1 MNKISILLVLILIFT
16 SCGGSDT
23 TILTIEDTTTTTVA
37 PSTTTTV
44 QDTTTTT
51 VQDTTTTTVEDTT
64 TTTTST
70 TTTIPNGTYLDYRDV
85 KYFKVANVGQEHVDK
100 VKGFLEYA
108 ESVLFADERTKFQN
122 LYPIHVVQLDEG
134 NYQSAVDLEVVYCDY
149 LAQNFSQNANG
160 YGDADCSPERIENDG
175 CSDNYCLFASNG
187 QVEGASIIGSPLGK
201 DNDCCYLFLSATH
214 SSLDDGAYG
223 HITMHEMVHIFQ
235 MSNWVDL
242 ATSQTVEENIAGRI
256 IDGSSERYNHN
267 NLRPFW
273 SEGVAVYFGYL
284 YWSRAINNNNE
295 FKDYLVR
302 DLTSTWAWGG
312 DQSSKDKYLND
323 GVKLYDITFGGDFGL
338 AYDIGGWFVAYLVHN
353 HGEDQIWEYYY
364 NAQSGIYFEQN
375 FLQTFGK
382 DYRVYVDEFEDF
394 LRNSDTDALRAILPD
409 N

>member
-23 TILTIEDTTTTTVA
+23 T
-37 PSTTTTV
+37 TTTV

-51 VQDTTTTTVEDTT
+51 VQDTTTTTVQDTN
-64 TTTTST
+64 
-70 TTTIPNGTYLDYRDV
+70 TIPNGTYLDYRDV

-160 YGDADCSPERIENDG
+160 YGDADCSPERIKNDG
-175 CSDNYCLFASNG
+175 CSDNYCLFTYNG
-187 QVEGASIIGSPLGK
+187 QVDGASIVGAPLGK

-235 MSNWVDL
+235 MSNWIDFS
-242 ATSQTVEENIAGRI
+242 TSQAVEENIAGRI
-256 IDGSSERYNHN
+256 IDGSSDTSHN

-284 YWSRAINNNNE
+284 HWSRAINNNNE

-323 GVKLYDITFGGDFGL
+323 GVKLYDITFGGDAKL

>member
-1 MNKISILLVLILIFT
+1 MKKISILLVLILIFT
-16 SCGGSDT
+16 SCGSSDT
-23 TILTIEDTTTTTVA
+23 
-37 PSTTTTV
+37 TTTTV

-51 VQDTTTTTVEDTT
+51 VQDTTTTTVQDTT

-70 TTTIPNGTYLDYRDV
+70 TTTIPNGAYLDYRDV

-122 LYPIHVVQLDEG
+122 LYPIHVIQLDEG
-134 NYQSAVDLEVVYCDY
+134 NYQSAVDLEIVYCDY

-160 YGDADCSPERIENDG
+160 YGDWDCAPELIENDG
-175 CSDNYCLFASNG
+175 CSDNYCLFTYNG
-187 QVEGASIIGSPLGK
+187 QVEGPSISGSPLGEE
-201 DNDCCYLFLSATH
+201 NDCCYLFLSATH
-214 SSLDDGAYG
+214 SSLDDVAYG
-223 HITMHEMVHIFQ
+223 QITMHEMVHIFQ

-295 FKDYLVR
+295 FKDYMVL
-302 DLTSTWAWGG
+302 DLLSTWAWGG

-323 GVKLYDITFGGDFGL
+323 GVKLYDITFGGEDFGL
-338 AYDIGGWFVAYLVHN
+338 AYDIGAWFVAYLVHN

-394 LRNSDTDALRAILPD
+394 LRNSDRKALIAILPD

>member
-23 TILTIEDTTTTTVA
+23 AILTIEDTTTTTVE
-37 PSTTTTV
+37 
-44 QDTTTTT
+44 DTTTTT
-51 VQDTTTTTVEDTT
+51 VQDTT

-70 TTTIPNGTYLDYRDV
+70 TTTIPNGAYLDYRDV

-134 NYQSAVDLEVVYCDY
+134 NYQSAVDLEIVYCDY

-187 QVEGASIIGSPLGK
+187 QVDGASIIGSPLGK

-295 FKDYLVR
+295 FKDYMVR
-302 DLTSTWAWGG
+302 DLLSTWAWGG

-323 GVKLYDITFGGDFGL
+323 GVKLYDITFGGGDFGL
-338 AYDIGGWFVAYLVHN
+338 AYDIGAWFVAYLVHN

-394 LRNSDTDALRAILPD
+394 LRNSDTDALRAILLD

>member
-23 TILTIEDTTTTTVA
+23 AILTIEDTTTTTVA

-134 NYQSAVDLEVVYCDY
+134 NYQSAVDLEIVYCDY

-160 YGDADCSPERIENDG
+160 YGDADCSPERIKNDG
-175 CSDNYCLFASNG
+175 CSDNYCLFTYNG
-187 QVEGASIIGSPLGK
+187 QVDGASIVGAPLGK

-235 MSNWVDL
+235 MSNWIDFS
-242 ATSQTVEENIAGRI
+242 TSQAVEENIAGRI
-256 IDGSSERYNHN
+256 IDGSSDTSHN

-284 YWSRAINNNNE
+284 HWSRAINNNNE
-295 FKDYLVR
+295 FKDYIVR

-323 GVKLYDITFGGDFGL
+323 GVKLYDITFGGGDFGL
-338 AYDIGGWFVAYLVHN
+338 AYDIGAWFVAYLVHN

>member
-23 TILTIEDTTTTTVA
+23 AILTIEDTTTTTVA
-37 PSTTTTV
+37 PS
-44 QDTTTTT
+44 
-51 VQDTTTTTVEDTT
+51 TTTTVEDTT

-122 LYPIHVVQLDEG
+122 LYPIHVIQLDEG
-134 NYQSAVDLEVVYCDY
+134 NYQSAVDLEIVYCDY

-160 YGDADCSPERIENDG
+160 YGDWDCAPELIENDG

-187 QVEGASIIGSPLGK
+187 QVEGPSIIGSPLGK

-273 SEGVAVYFGYL
+273 MEGVAVYFGYL

-338 AYDIGGWFVAYLVHN
+338 AYDIGAWFVAYLVHN

-375 FLQTFGK
+375 FLQIK
-382 DYRVYVDEFEDF
+382 A
-394 LRNSDTDALRAILPD
+394 N
-409 N
+409 

>member
-23 TILTIEDTTTTTVA
+23 AILTI
-37 PSTTTTV
+37 
-44 QDTTTTT
+44 
-51 VQDTTTTTVEDTT
+51 EDTT

-70 TTTIPNGTYLDYRDV
+70 TTTIPNGAYLDYRDV

-122 LYPIHVVQLDEG
+122 LYPIHVIQLDEG
-134 NYQSAVDLEVVYCDY
+134 NYQSAVDLEIVYCDY

-214 SSLDDGAYG
+214 SSLDDVAYG
-223 HITMHEMVHIFQ
+223 QITMHEMVHIFQ
-235 MSNWVDL
+235 ASNWVDL

-295 FKDYLVR
+295 FKDYMVL
-302 DLTSTWAWGG
+302 DLLSTWAWGG

-323 GVKLYDITFGGDFGL
+323 GVKLYDITFGGGDFGL
-338 AYDIGGWFVAYLVHN
+338 AYDIGAWFVAYLVHN

-394 LRNSDTDALRAILPD
+394 LRNSDRKALIAILPD

>member
-23 TILTIEDTTTTTVA
+23 AILTIEDTTTTTVA

-44 QDTTTTT
+44 QD
-51 VQDTTTTTVEDTT
+51 

-108 ESVLFADERTKFQN
+108 ESVLFTDERTKFQN

-149 LAQNFSQNANG
+149 LAKNFSQNSNG
-160 YGDADCSPERIENDG
+160 YGDADCSPERIKNDG
-175 CSDNYCLFASNG
+175 CSDNYCLFTYNG
-187 QVEGASIIGSPLGK
+187 QVDGASIVGAPLGK

-235 MSNWVDL
+235 MSNWIDFS
-242 ATSQTVEENIAGRI
+242 TSQAVEENIAGRI
-256 IDGSSERYNHN
+256 IDGSSDTSHN

-284 YWSRAINNNNE
+284 HWSRAINNNNE
-295 FKDYLVR
+295 FKDYIVR

-323 GVKLYDITFGGDFGL
+323 GVKLYDITFGRDAKL

-394 LRNSDTDALRAILPD
+394 LRNNDTDALRAILPD

>member
-1 MNKISILLVLILIFT
+1 MKKIIFLGFILI
-16 SCGGSDT
+16 SCGGSSV
-23 TILTIEDTTTTTVA
+23 EGVA
-37 PSTTTTV
+37 SSVEQPASTEEQETTTTTV

-51 VQDTTTTTVEDTT
+51 VQD
-64 TTTTST
+64 

-160 YGDADCSPERIENDG
+160 YGDADCSPERIKNDG
-175 CSDNYCLFASNG
+175 CSDNYCLFTYNG
-187 QVEGASIIGSPLGK
+187 QVDGASIVGAPLGK

-235 MSNWVDL
+235 MSNWIDFS
-242 ATSQTVEENIAGRI
+242 TSQAVEENIAGRI
-256 IDGSSERYNHN
+256 IDGSSDTSHN

-284 YWSRAINNNNE
+284 HWSRAINNNNE
-295 FKDYLVR
+295 FKDYIVR

-323 GVKLYDITFGGDFGL
+323 GVKLYDITFGRDAKL

>member
-1 MNKISILLVLILIFT
+1 MKKYLALLLIFCM
-16 SCGGSDT
+16 CGGSDEA
-23 TILTIEDTTTTTVA
+23 ILTIE
-37 PSTTTTV
+37 
-44 QDTTTTT
+44 
-51 VQDTTTTTVEDTT
+51 DTTTTTVEDTT

-100 VKGFLEYA
+100 VKGWLEYA

-134 NYQSAVDLEVVYCDY
+134 NYQSAVDLEIVYCDY

-295 FKDYLVR
+295 FKDYMVL
-302 DLTSTWAWGG
+302 DLLSTWAWGG

-323 GVKLYDITFGGDFGL
+323 GVKLYDITFGGGDFGL
-338 AYDIGGWFVAYLVHN
+338 AYDIGAWFVAYLVHN

>member
-1 MNKISILLVLILIFT
+1 MNKISTLLVLILIFT

-23 TILTIEDTTTTTVA
+23 
-37 PSTTTTV
+37 TTTTV

-51 VQDTTTTTVEDTT
+51 VQDTTTTTVQDTT
-64 TTTTST
+64 TTTVQDTT
-70 TTTIPNGTYLDYRDV
+70 TTTVQDTTTTTVQDTTTIPNGTYLDYRDV

-149 LAQNFSQNANG
+149 LAENFSQNANG
-160 YGDADCSPERIENDG
+160 YGDADCSPERIKNDG
-175 CSDNYCLFASNG
+175 CSDNYCLFTYNG
-187 QVEGASIIGSPLGK
+187 QVDGASIVGAPLGK

-235 MSNWVDL
+235 MSNWIDFS
-242 ATSQTVEENIAGRI
+242 TSQAVEENIAGRI
-256 IDGSSERYNHN
+256 IDGSSDTSHN

-284 YWSRAINNNNE
+284 HWSRAINNNNE
-295 FKDYLVR
+295 FKDYIVR

-323 GVKLYDITFGGDFGL
+323 GVKLYDITFGGDAKL

>member
-23 TILTIEDTTTTTVA
+23 AILTIEDTTTTTVA

-44 QDTTTTT
+44 QD
-51 VQDTTTTTVEDTT
+51 
-64 TTTTST
+64 

-122 LYPIHVVQLDEG
+122 LYPIHVVQLDER

-160 YGDADCSPERIENDG
+160 YGDADCSPERIKNDG
-175 CSDNYCLFASNG
+175 CSDNYCLFTYNG
-187 QVEGASIIGSPLGK
+187 QVDGASIVGAPLGK

-235 MSNWVDL
+235 MSNWIDFS
-242 ATSQTVEENIAGRI
+242 TSQAVEENIAGRI
-256 IDGSSERYNHN
+256 IDGSSDTSHN

-284 YWSRAINNNNE
+284 HWSRAINNNNE
-295 FKDYLVR
+295 FKDYIVR

-323 GVKLYDITFGGDFGL
+323 GVKLYDITFGGDAKL

>member
-23 TILTIEDTTTTTVA
+23 TTTTVQD
-37 PSTTTTV
+37 TTITTV

-51 VQDTTTTTVEDTT
+51 VQD
-64 TTTTST
+64 

-160 YGDADCSPERIENDG
+160 YGDADCSPERIKNDG
-175 CSDNYCLFASNG
+175 CSDNYCLFTYNG
-187 QVEGASIIGSPLGK
+187 QVDGASIVGAPLGK

-256 IDGSSERYNHN
+256 IDGSSDTSHN

-284 YWSRAINNNNE
+284 HWSRAINNNNE
-295 FKDYLVR
+295 FKDYIVG

-323 GVKLYDITFGGDFGL
+323 GVKLYDITFGGGDFGL
-338 AYDIGGWFVAYLVHN
+338 AYDIGAWFVAYLVHN

-394 LRNSDTDALRAILPD
+394 LRNSDRKALIAILPD

>member
-23 TILTIEDTTTTTVA
+23 AILTIE
-37 PSTTTTV
+37 
-44 QDTTTTT
+44 
-51 VQDTTTTTVEDTT
+51 DTTTTTVEDTT

-187 QVEGASIIGSPLGK
+187 QVDGASIIGSPLGK

-256 IDGSSERYNHN
+256 IDGSSDTSHN

-284 YWSRAINNNNE
+284 HWSRAINNNNE
-295 FKDYLVR
+295 FKDYMVR

>member
-23 TILTIEDTTTTTVA
+23 AILTIEDTTTTTVE
-37 PSTTTTV
+37 
-44 QDTTTTT
+44 DTTTTT
-51 VQDTTTTTVEDTT
+51 VEDTTTTTVEDTT

-70 TTTIPNGTYLDYRDV
+70 TTTIPNGAYLDYRDV

-160 YGDADCSPERIENDG
+160 YGDADCSPERIKNDG
-175 CSDNYCLFASNG
+175 CSDNYCLFTYNG
-187 QVEGASIIGSPLGK
+187 QVDGASIVGAPLGK

-235 MSNWVDL
+235 MSNWIDFS
-242 ATSQTVEENIAGRI
+242 TSQAVEENIAGRI
-256 IDGSSERYNHN
+256 IDGSSDTSHN

-284 YWSRAINNNNE
+284 HWSRAINNNNE
-295 FKDYLVR
+295 FKDYIVR

-323 GVKLYDITFGGDFGL
+323 GVKLYDITFGGDAKL

>member
-1 MNKISILLVLILIFT
+1 MRKLLFFILLFNT
-16 SCGGSDT
+16 CGGNLV
-23 TILTIEDTTTTTVA
+23 IEEPLT
-37 PSTTTTV
+37 TTTTV

-51 VQDTTTTTVEDTT
+51 VQD
-64 TTTTST
+64 

-187 QVEGASIIGSPLGK
+187 QVEGPSIIGSPLGK

-273 SEGVAVYFGYL
+273 MEGVAVYFGYL

-295 FKDYLVR
+295 FKDYMVL
-302 DLTSTWAWGG
+302 DLLSTWAWGG

-323 GVKLYDITFGGDFGL
+323 GVKLYDITFGGGDFGL
-338 AYDIGGWFVAYLVHN
+338 AYDIGAWFVAYLVHN

-394 LRNSDTDALRAILPD
+394 LRNSDRKALIAILPD

>member
-23 TILTIEDTTTTTVA
+23 AILTIQDTTTTTVA

-51 VQDTTTTTVEDTT
+51 VQDTTTTI
-64 TTTTST
+64 TST

-160 YGDADCSPERIENDG
+160 YGDADCSPERIKNDG
-175 CSDNYCLFASNG
+175 CSDNYCLFTYNG
-187 QVEGASIIGSPLGK
+187 QVDGASIVGAPLGK

-235 MSNWVDL
+235 MSNWIDFS
-242 ATSQTVEENIAGRI
+242 TSQAVEENIAGRI
-256 IDGSSERYNHN
+256 IDGSSDTSHN

-284 YWSRAINNNNE
+284 HWSRAINNNNE
-295 FKDYLVR
+295 FKDYMVL
-302 DLTSTWAWGG
+302 DLLSTWAWGG

-323 GVKLYDITFGGDFGL
+323 GVKLYDITFGGGDFGL
-338 AYDIGGWFVAYLVHN
+338 AYDIGAWFVAYLVHN

>member
-1 MNKISILLVLILIFT
+1 MKKNISIFLILIM
-16 SCGGSDT
+16 CGGSDEA
-23 TILTIEDTTTTTVA
+23 ILTIE
-37 PSTTTTV
+37 
-44 QDTTTTT
+44 
-51 VQDTTTTTVEDTT
+51 DTTTTTVEDTT

-70 TTTIPNGTYLDYRDV
+70 TTTIPNGAYLDYRDV

-122 LYPIHVVQLDEG
+122 LYPIHVIQLDGG
-134 NYQSAVDLEVVYCDY
+134 NYQSAVDLEIVYCDY

-214 SSLDDGAYG
+214 SSLDDVAYG
-223 HITMHEMVHIFQ
+223 QITMHEMVHIFQ

-295 FKDYLVR
+295 FKDYMVR
-302 DLTSTWAWGG
+302 DLLSTWAWGG

-323 GVKLYDITFGGDFGL
+323 GVKLYDITFGGGDFGL

>member
-23 TILTIEDTTTTTVA
+23 T
-37 PSTTTTV
+37 TTTV

-51 VQDTTTTTVEDTT
+51 VQD
-64 TTTTST
+64 

-122 LYPIHVVQLDEG
+122 LYPIHVIQLDEG
-134 NYQSAVDLEVVYCDY
+134 NYQSAVDLEIVYCDY

-284 YWSRAINNNNE
+284 PWSRAINNNNE
-295 FKDYLVR
+295 FKDYIVR

-323 GVKLYDITFGGDFGL
+323 GVKLYDITFGGGDFGL
-338 AYDIGGWFVAYLVHN
+338 AYDIGAWFVAYLVHN

-394 LRNSDTDALRAILPD
+394 LRNSDRKALIAILPD

>member
-1 MNKISILLVLILIFT
+1 MKKISILLVLILIFT

-23 TILTIEDTTTTTVA
+23 AILTIEDTTTTTVA

-44 QDTTTTT
+44 QD
-51 VQDTTTTTVEDTT
+51 
-64 TTTTST
+64 

-160 YGDADCSPERIENDG
+160 YGDADCSPERIKNDG
-175 CSDNYCLFASNG
+175 CSDNYCLFTYNG
-187 QVEGASIIGSPLGK
+187 QVDGASIVGAPLGK

-323 GVKLYDITFGGDFGL
+323 GVKLYDITFGGGDFGL
-338 AYDIGGWFVAYLVHN
+338 AYDIGAWFVAYLVHN

>member
-16 SCGGSDT
+16 SCGGSD
-23 TILTIEDTTTTTVA
+23 I
-37 PSTTTTV
+37 TTTTV

-51 VQDTTTTTVEDTT
+51 VQDTTTTTVQDTT
-64 TTTTST
+64 TTTVQD

-160 YGDADCSPERIENDG
+160 YGDADCSPERIKNDG
-175 CSDNYCLFASNG
+175 CSDNYCLFTYNG
-187 QVEGASIIGSPLGK
+187 QVDGASIVGAPLGK

-235 MSNWVDL
+235 MSNWIDFS
-242 ATSQTVEENIAGRI
+242 TSQAVEENIAGRI
-256 IDGSSERYNHN
+256 IDGSSDTSHN

-284 YWSRAINNNNE
+284 HWSRAINNNNE

-323 GVKLYDITFGGDFGL
+323 GVKLYDITFGGDAKL

>member
-16 SCGGSDT
+16 SCGSSDKA
-23 TILTIEDTTTTTVA
+23 ILTIEDTTTTTVE
-37 PSTTTTV
+37 
-44 QDTTTTT
+44 DTTTTT
-51 VQDTTTTTVEDTT
+51 DQDTTTTTVEDTT

-122 LYPIHVVQLDEG
+122 LYPIHVIQLDEG
-134 NYQSAVDLEVVYCDY
+134 NYQSAVDLEIVYCDY

-175 CSDNYCLFASNG
+175 CSDNYCLFTYNG
-187 QVEGASIIGSPLGK
+187 QVEGPSISGSPLGK

-214 SSLDDGAYG
+214 SSLDDVAYG
-223 HITMHEMVHIFQ
+223 QITMHEMVHIFQ
-235 MSNWVDL
+235 ASNWVDL
-242 ATSQTVEENIAGRI
+242 ATVREADSQTVEENIAGRI
-256 IDGSSERYNHN
+256 IDGSDGRYNHN

-284 YWSRAINNNNE
+284 HWSRAINNNNE
-295 FKDYLVR
+295 FKDYMVL
-302 DLTSTWAWGG
+302 DLLSTWAWEG

-323 GVKLYDITFGGDFGL
+323 GVKLYDITFGGGDFGL
-338 AYDIGGWFVAYLVHN
+338 AYDIGAWFVAYLVHN

-394 LRNSDTDALRAILPD
+394 LRNSDRKALIAILPD

>member
-1 MNKISILLVLILIFT
+1 MCIR
-16 SCGGSDT
+16 DR
-23 TILTIEDTTTTTVA
+23 
-37 PSTTTTV
+37 
-44 QDTTTTT
+44 DTTTTT
-51 VQDTTTTTVEDTT
+51 VQD
-64 TTTTST
+64 

-295 FKDYLVR
+295 FKDYMVR
-302 DLTSTWAWGG
+302 DLLSTWAWGG

-323 GVKLYDITFGGDFGL
+323 GVKLYDITFGGDAKL

>member
-1 MNKISILLVLILIFT
+1 MKKNISIFLILIM
-16 SCGGSDT
+16 CGGSDEA
-23 TILTIEDTTTTTVA
+23 ILTIEDT
-37 PSTTTTV
+37 TTTTV

-64 TTTTST
+64 TTTVEDTTTTTTST
-70 TTTIPNGTYLDYRDV
+70 TTTVPNGAYLDYRDV

-134 NYQSAVDLEVVYCDY
+134 NYQSAVDLEIVYCDY

-187 QVEGASIIGSPLGK
+187 QVEGPSIIGSPLGK

-256 IDGSSERYNHN
+256 IDGSSDTSHN

-295 FKDYLVR
+295 FKDYMVL
-302 DLTSTWAWGG
+302 DLLSTWAWGG

-323 GVKLYDITFGGDFGL
+323 GVKLYDITFGG
-338 AYDIGGWFVAYLVHN
+338 
-353 HGEDQIWEYYY
+353 
-364 NAQSGIYFEQN
+364 
-375 FLQTFGK
+375 
-382 DYRVYVDEFEDF
+382 EDF
-394 LRNSDTDALRAILPD
+394 
-409 N
+409 

>member
-1 MNKISILLVLILIFT
+1 MKKISILLVLILIFT

-23 TILTIEDTTTTTVA
+23 AILTIEDTTTTTV
-37 PSTTTTV
+37 
-44 QDTTTTT
+44 Q
-51 VQDTTTTTVEDTT
+51 DTT

-70 TTTIPNGTYLDYRDV
+70 TTTIPNGAYLDYRDV

-134 NYQSAVDLEVVYCDY
+134 NYQSAVDLEIVYCDY

-160 YGDADCSPERIENDG
+160 YGDADCSPERIKNDG
-175 CSDNYCLFASNG
+175 CSDNYCLFTYNG
-187 QVEGASIIGSPLGK
+187 QVEGPSISGSPLGK

-214 SSLDDGAYG
+214 SSLDDVAYG
-223 HITMHEMVHIFQ
+223 QITMHEMVHIFQ
-235 MSNWVDL
+235 MSNWADL

-256 IDGSSERYNHN
+256 IDGSSDTSHN

-295 FKDYLVR
+295 FKDYMVL
-302 DLTSTWAWGG
+302 DLLSTWAWGG

-323 GVKLYDITFGGDFGL
+323 GVKLYDITFEGDFGL
-338 AYDIGGWFVAYLVHN
+338 AYDIGAWFVAYLVHN

-394 LRNSDTDALRAILPD
+394 LRNSDRKALIAILPD

>member
-23 TILTIEDTTTTTVA
+23 AILTIEDTTTTTVA

-51 VQDTTTTTVEDTT
+51 
-64 TTTTST
+64 TST
-70 TTTIPNGTYLDYRDV
+70 TTTIPNGAYLDYRDV

-160 YGDADCSPERIENDG
+160 YGDADCSPERIKNDG
-175 CSDNYCLFASNG
+175 CSDNYCLFTYNG
-187 QVEGASIIGSPLGK
+187 QVDGASIVGAPLGK

-295 FKDYLVR
+295 FKDYMVL
-302 DLTSTWAWGG
+302 DLLSTWAWGG

-323 GVKLYDITFGGDFGL
+323 GVKLYDITFGGGDFGL
-338 AYDIGGWFVAYLVHN
+338 AYDIGAWFVAYLVHN

-394 LRNSDTDALRAILPD
+394 LRNSDRKALIAILPD

>member
-1 MNKISILLVLILIFT
+1 MKKISILLVLILIFT
-16 SCGGSDT
+16 SCGSSDT
-23 TILTIEDTTTTTVA
+23 TTITVQDT
-37 PSTTTTV
+37 TTTTV

-51 VQDTTTTTVEDTT
+51 VQDTTTTTVQDTT
-64 TTTTST
+64 TTTVQDTTTTITST

-160 YGDADCSPERIENDG
+160 YGDADCSPERIKNDG
-175 CSDNYCLFASNG
+175 CSDNYCLFTYNG
-187 QVEGASIIGSPLGK
+187 QVDGASIVGAPLGK

-235 MSNWVDL
+235 MSNWIDFS
-242 ATSQTVEENIAGRI
+242 TSQAVEENIAGRI
-256 IDGSSERYNHN
+256 IDGSSDTSHN

-284 YWSRAINNNNE
+284 HWSRAINNNNE
-295 FKDYLVR
+295 FKDYIVR

-323 GVKLYDITFGGDFGL
+323 GVKLYDITFGGDAKL

>member
-1 MNKISILLVLILIFT
+1 MKKYISIFLILIM
-16 SCGGSDT
+16 CGGSDEA
-23 TILTIEDTTTTTVA
+23 ILTIEDT
-37 PSTTTTV
+37 TTTTV

-51 VQDTTTTTVEDTT
+51 VQDTTTTT
-64 TTTTST
+64 TST
-70 TTTIPNGTYLDYRDV
+70 TTTIPNGAYLDYRDV

-122 LYPIHVVQLDEG
+122 LYPIHVIQLDEG
-134 NYQSAVDLEVVYCDY
+134 NYQSAVDLEIVYCDY

-175 CSDNYCLFASNG
+175 CSDNYCLFTYNG
-187 QVEGASIIGSPLGK
+187 QVEGPSISGSPLGK

-214 SSLDDGAYG
+214 SSLDDVAYG
-223 HITMHEMVHIFQ
+223 QITMHEMVHIFQ
-235 MSNWVDL
+235 MSNWADL

-295 FKDYLVR
+295 FKDYMVL
-302 DLTSTWAWGG
+302 DLLSTWAWGG

-323 GVKLYDITFGGDFGL
+323 GVKLYDITFGGGDFGL
-338 AYDIGGWFVAYLVHN
+338 AYDIGAWFVAYLVHN

-394 LRNSDTDALRAILPD
+394 LRNSDRKALIAILPD